1 MTDFRIYFAGRDQI
15 PRDIVLGRDE
25 RLEMLIIA
33 LPGVS
38 CSIPLHIVLEGEG
51 ARANVGGVYLCPSD
65 ERLDISVTMEHKV
78 GGCVSNQDFKGI
90 VGGTAQVGFYGRIVV
105 AHDAQK
111 TEAYQADHNLLLT
124 DTAKVTTRPQLEI
137 YADDVKCSHGATVGK
152 LDEEAQF
159 YMRSRGIPQAEARV
173 LQMVSFLAPV
183 LAMVPDETRR
193 AELSEQLETA
203 VRSVL

>member
-1 MTDFRIYFAGRDQI
+1 MTDFRIYFAGRDDI
-15 PRDIVLGRDE
+15 PGEFILGRDE
-25 RLEMLIIA
+25 KLDLLLVA

-38 CSIPLHIVLEGEG
+38 CSIALHITLEGEG
-51 ARANVGGVYLCPSD
+51 AEVNLGGIYLCPGN

-78 GGCVSNQDFKGI
+78 GGCISSQDFKGI

-111 TEAYQADHNLLLT
+111 TEAYQADH
-124 DTAKVTTRPQLEI
+124 
-137 YADDVKCSHGATVGK
+137 VKCSHGATVGK
-152 LDEEAQF
+152 LDEDAQF
-159 YMRSRGIPQAEARV
+159 YMRSRGIPEAEARF